1 MTFEYL
7 TIYDLMF
14 FNKLQIETFSPGE
27 PIGVLDN
34 GSLEM
39 IVEQP
44 KATVFGEEVY
54 QDVSEKAGIMF
65 INIIKK
71 HPFQNANK
79 RTAAMALDVFID
91 MNGYQLNLSNDDFVK
106 LSVDVAIFKG
116 EFDELKDY
124 VFSILKKNINQK

>member
-7 TIYDLMF
+7 TIYDIMF

-34 GSLEM
+34 SSLEM
-39 IVEQP
+39 I
-44 KATVFGEEVY
+44 
-54 QDVSEKAGIMF
+54 SEKAGIMF

-79 RTAAMALDVFID
+79 RTAAMTLDVFID
-91 MNGYQLNLSNDDFVK
+91 INGYQLNLSNDDFVK